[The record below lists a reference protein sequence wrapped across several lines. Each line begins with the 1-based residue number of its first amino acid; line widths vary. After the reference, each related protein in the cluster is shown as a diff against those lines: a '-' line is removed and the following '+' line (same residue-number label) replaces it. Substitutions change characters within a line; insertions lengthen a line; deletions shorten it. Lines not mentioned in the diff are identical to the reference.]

1 MTLWTCLPQELD
13 HLSRQDP
20 LLGEAIRRI
29 GLPQRELVPGLFPGL
44 VFAVLNQQIS
54 MKAAQTIWNR
64 FLERFGEITPQALAA
79 STPQEIQK
87 LGITMRKAQNLH
99 NIACRI
105 AAGQLD
111 LERLEALDDQAL
123 VRELSALPGIGVWT
137 AEMLMIFSMGR
148 RDILSWGDL
157 GIRRGIMMLHGLES
171 LSREEFEGYRR
182 LYSPCGTTASFYL
195 WEISLGK

>member
-1 MTLWTCLPQELD
+1 MAQWNCLPQELD
-13 HLSRQDP
+13 YLSRRDP

-64 FLERFGEITPQALAA
+64 FLERFGTITPQALAA
-79 STPQEIQK
+79 ATPQEIQK
-87 LGITMRKAQNLH
+87 LGITTRKAQNLFA
-99 NIACRI
+99 IASRI
-105 AAGQLD
+105 VSGELD
-111 LERLEALDDQAL
+111 LDRLEALDDAAL
-123 VRELSALPGIGVWT
+123 CRELSALPGIGVWT
-137 AEMLMIFSMGR
+137 AEMLMIFSMER

-157 GIRRGIMMLHGLES
+157 GIRRGIGMLHHLES
-171 LSREEFEGYRR
+171 LSRAEFEGYRR

-195 WEISLGK
+195 WEISLGR